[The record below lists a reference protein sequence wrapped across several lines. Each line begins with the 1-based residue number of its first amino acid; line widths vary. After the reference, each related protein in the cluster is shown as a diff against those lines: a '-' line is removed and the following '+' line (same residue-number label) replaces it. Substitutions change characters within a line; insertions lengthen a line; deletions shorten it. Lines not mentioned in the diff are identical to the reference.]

1 MGLGLFLAGGKLR
14 AGSTKYLEESVKENP
29 NSSEV
34 KRCAWCNVR
43 IYFGCFVDF
52 VENGTRDRI
61 FLMMLGYIMAS
72 SIVLS

>member
-34 KRCAWCNVR
+34 KRCAWCNVC
-43 IYFGCFVDF
+43 IYVGCFVDF
-52 VENGTRDRI
+52 VENGT
-61 FLMMLGYIMAS
+61 
-72 SIVLS
+72 